1 MSWEQFENFN
11 SSNISEI
18 RYNSETQV
26 LEVTFHNGG
35 IYEYYDVPDYIASA
49 MKQAPSKGQF
59 LSSNIKGHYRYSKV

>member
-1 MSWEQFENFN
+1 MSWEQFDSFT

-18 RYNSETQV
+18 RYNTETYI

-35 IYEYYDVPDYIASA
+35 TYEYYDVPDYIVSA

-59 LSSNIKGHYRYSKV
+59 LASDIKGHYRYSKV